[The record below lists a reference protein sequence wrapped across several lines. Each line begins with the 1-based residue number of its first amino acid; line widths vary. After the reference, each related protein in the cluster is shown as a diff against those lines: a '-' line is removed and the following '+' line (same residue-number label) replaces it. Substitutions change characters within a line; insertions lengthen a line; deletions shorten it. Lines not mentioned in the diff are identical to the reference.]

1 MLGPVAHLRSIL
13 SQKALEALVISQGE
27 NIRYLS
33 GFTSADGTLL
43 ITQERA
49 LLATDFRY
57 YEQVRVQAPSFELIE
72 VEKPLPEV
80 LAGVVADLGIKRLGF
95 EAHALT
101 VETYEQWKGA
111 LPHLEW
117 VPTTAL
123 VEGLRQ
129 IKDDQELAAIEQAV
143 RIADEALAQVMDWIR
158 PGMTER
164 EISWEVET
172 IMRTH
177 GAEGLSFPSIVA
189 SGPNGAMAHAVTSER
204 RVQVGEPLVIDMGA
218 VYNGYCSDLTRSFCL
233 GQASEEYR
241 AIWDTVLQAQHAA
254 EQAIV
259 PGMSGVEADAVARR
273 AIYGAGYE
281 GKFGHGLGHGVG
293 LAVHEGPRASVRSQD
308 TLQPGMVLTVEP
320 GIYIPTWGG
329 VRIEDMVVVTPEGC
343 RILTQAAKVPVIG

>member
-1 MLGPVAHLRSIL
+1 
-13 SQKALEALVISQGE
+13 
-27 NIRYLS
+27 
-33 GFTSADGTLL
+33 
-43 ITQERA
+43 
-49 LLATDFRY
+49 
-57 YEQVRVQAPSFELIE
+57 
-72 VEKPLPEV
+72 
-80 LAGVVADLGIKRLGF
+80 
-95 EAHALT
+95 
-101 VETYEQWKGA
+101 
-111 LPHLEW
+111 
-117 VPTTAL
+117 
-123 VEGLRQ
+123 
-129 IKDDQELAAIEQAV
+129 
-143 RIADEALAQVMDWIR
+143 MDWIR

-204 RVQVGEPLVIDMGA
+204 RVQLGEPLVIDMGA